1 MKRWLLPLLATC
13 VALAVFLVA
22 GEILMRVYTSAF
34 QFYDVEMTRYAM
46 GIKERADDPRIGH
59 VHRPDSEATL
69 MGVPVRING
78 DGLRDRDYPVER
90 TGARRIA
97 VLGDSLTFGWGVR
110 EEDRFESILERELS
124 QRAPTELINFG
135 TGNYN
140 TEQEVAL
147 FLERG
152 LKYRPDEVVVFWFIN
167 DAEPTPQVSRW
178 ELLGHSRLVTFFW
191 SRIKSLV
198 SRVDERK
205 SFHGY
210 YAGLYGEAEPGWQAE
225 QQAFLKLKRE
235 LDARGIALKV
245 VLLPELHDPARYPF
259 AEQHA
264 KLMAFLARHGIPA
277 LDVTPAF
284 AGTTDPIALW
294 VAPDDAHPNAQA
306 HAIIARAVAP
316 FLAKD

>member
-1 MKRWLLPLLATC
+1 MKRWLLPLLATGI
-13 VALAVFLVA
+13 ALAVFLAA
-22 GEILMRVYTSAF
+22 GELLLRAYTSVV

-46 GIKERADDPRIGH
+46 GIKERSADPRIGH
-59 VHRPDSEATL
+59 VHRPGSEATL

-110 EEDRFESILERELS
+110 EEDRFESLLERELS
-124 QRAPTELINFG
+124 QRAPVEMINFG

-140 TEQEVAL
+140 TGQAVEL
-147 FLERG
+147 FLAKG

-167 DAEPTPQVSRW
+167 DAEPTPQVSPW
-178 ELLGHSRLVTFFW
+178 EPLAHSRLVTFFW

-210 YAGLYGEAEPGWQAE
+210 YAGLYGDAEPGWQAA
-225 QQAFLKLKRE
+225 QQAFLRLKRE

-259 AEQHA
+259 AAQHA
-264 KLMAFLARHGIPA
+264 KLMAFLARNGIPA

-284 AGTTDPIALW
+284 AGTTDPIGLW